1 MRNFKLNFSKIL
13 TIFGTKALGLDISDR
28 SAELVEVRKRGQ
40 ALTVTA
46 FGRASLDKG
55 IVARG
60 RIQDPYKLAAII
72 RKLAAEA
79 KPAPIILERG
89 VQVALPESQTYL
101 HTFSLPR
108 AALGGQENLT
118 TAIRAEVEKTFPF
131 PLEELVWNS
140 VIQSE
145 SPEMYQVA
153 AAAATREVV
162 AEWREAMKEAGIAV
176 KFFDLESLATFRALF
191 PRGVMSL
198 TAMVDLGAVTTT
210 ISLFNQLG
218 VFYAYS
224 LNEGGEALTAEIAK
238 TLDLGLAAAEE
249 RKVLNGL
256 SDRDQNLALLLT
268 KALRP
273 TLDELGKLERY
284 LRSQFHQELA
294 EVVLVGGGSLLPG
307 LVDYFARNLKVPVR
321 RGELTSSLTLSPA
334 ISTSLTASNGLYL
347 EAAGLAL
354 TPFSLSTPALALP
367 AHF

>member
-1 MRNFKLNFSKIL
+1 MQKLNINFSKIL
-13 TIFGTKALGLDISDR
+13 SIFGTKSLGLDISDR
-28 SAELVEVRKRGQ
+28 SVELVEVRKRGKS
-40 ALTVTA
+40 LTVTA
-46 FGRASLDKG
+46 CGRAPLEKG

-72 RKLAAEA
+72 KKLAAEA
-79 KPAPIILERG
+79 KPAPITLERG
-89 VQVALPESQTYL
+89 VHVALPESQTYL
-101 HTFSLPR
+101 HTFSIPKKGEHQDLP
-108 AALGGQENLT
+108 AE
-118 TAIRAEVEKTFPF
+118 IRAEVQKTFPF

-162 AEWREAMKEAGIAV
+162 TEWREAMKEAGIAV
-176 KFFDLESLATFRALF
+176 KHFELETLATFQALF
-191 PRGVMSL
+191 PRGVTPL
-198 TAMVDLGAVTTT
+198 TAMIDIGAVTTT
-210 ISLFNQLG
+210 ISLFNHLG
-218 VFYAYS
+218 IFYSYS
-224 LNEGGEALTAEIAK
+224 LNEGGEALTAEVAK
-238 TLDLGLAAAEE
+238 TFDLGLAAAED

-256 SDRDQNLALLLT
+256 SDKDQNLALLLT

-307 LVDYFARNLKVPVR
+307 LTDYFARNLKVPVR
-321 RGELTSSLTLSPA
+321 HGELTSSLTVSPA
-334 ISTSLTASNGLYL
+334 VNATNGLYL

-354 TPFSLSTPALALP
+354 TTFGLSTSHLALP